1 MAIYAIGDVQGC
13 YSELCRLLEK
23 INFDPAEDTLWFC
36 GDLVNRGP
44 ESLQTLKFVKSLGD
58 SALTV
63 LGNHDLHLL
72 ALHHG
77 VKKVGDST
85 SLRKILKSPVRD
97 ELMDWLQTQPLLHY
111 DKRHKAV
118 VVHAGIHPAWGLS
131 KARKLAGEV
140 EAALQGKKA
149 ARFFRKMYG
158 NTPVKWSDDLKGAK
172 RLRFITNVFTR
183 MRYFDRAQRLDFTV
197 NRSPRHYLRS
207 GLTPWFQMKAT
218 LREDVRVLF
227 GHWSTL
233 PVGCLRTMFRVGRGL
248 CLGAGIWWLCP
259 SILRRKTGFLSIH
272 TPKNRS
278 KKQNNTADVNKPE
291 SLPVSQKSA
300 LVELQLTFK
309 INWLQ
314 FLWVN

>member
-1 MAIYAIGDVQGC
+1 VAIYAIGDVQGC

-23 INFDPAEDTLWFC
+23 INFDPADDTLWFC

-44 ESLQTLKFVKSLGD
+44 ESLQTLQFVKSLGD

-77 VKKVGDST
+77 VKKVSDST
-85 SLRKILKSPVRD
+85 SLRKILKSPARD
-97 ELMDWLQTQPLLHY
+97 ELMDWLQMQPLLHY
-111 DKRHKAV
+111 DNTHKAV

-149 ARFFRKMYG
+149 ARFLRKMYG
-158 NTPVKWSDDLKGAK
+158 NTPVKWSHDLKGAK

-218 LREDVRVLF
+218 LREDVRILF

-233 PVGCLRTMFRVGRGL
+233 PVGCYGRCFALDGGCVWGGHMVALRIDFAAEDWFFVD
-248 CLGAGIWWLCP
+248 
-259 SILRRKTGFLSIH
+259 SH
-272 TPKNRS
+272 T
-278 KKQNNTADVNKPE
+278 KKPIEKAK
-291 SLPVSQKSA
+291 
-300 LVELQLTFK
+300 
-309 INWLQ
+309 
-314 FLWVN
+314 

>member
-1 MAIYAIGDVQGC
+1 VAIYAIGDVQGC

-23 INFDPAEDTLWFC
+23 IDFDPAEDTLWFC

-77 VKKVGDST
+77 VNKVGDSS
-85 SLRKILKSPVRD
+85 SLRKILKSPARD
-97 ELMDWLQTQPLLHY
+97 ELMDWLQAQPLLHY

-140 EAALQGKKA
+140 EAALRGKKA
-149 ARFFRKMYG
+149 ARFYRKMYG

-233 PVGCLRTMFRVGRGL
+233 PVGCYGRCFALDGGCVWGGHMVALRIDFAAEDWFFVD
-248 CLGAGIWWLCP
+248 
-259 SILRRKTGFLSIH
+259 SH
-272 TPKNRS
+272 T
-278 KKQNNTADVNKPE
+278 KKPIKKAK
-291 SLPVSQKSA
+291 
-300 LVELQLTFK
+300 
-309 INWLQ
+309 
-314 FLWVN
+314 

>member
-23 INFDPAEDTLWFC
+23 IDFDPAEDTLWFC

-44 ESLQTLKFVKSLGD
+44 ESLQTLKFVKSLGG

-63 LGNHDLHLL
+63 LVNHDLHLL

-77 VKKVGDST
+77 VKKVRDSS
-85 SLRKILKSPVRD
+85 SLRKILKSPDRD

-111 DKRHKAV
+111 DKRHRAV

-207 GLTPWFQMKAT
+207 GLTPWFQIKAT

-233 PVGCLRTMFRVGRGL
+233 PVGCYGRCFALDGGCVWGGHMVALRVDFAAEDWFFVD
-248 CLGAGIWWLCP
+248 
-259 SILRRKTGFLSIH
+259 SH
-272 TPKNRS
+272 T
-278 KKQNNTADVNKPE
+278 KKPIKKAK
-291 SLPVSQKSA
+291 
-300 LVELQLTFK
+300 
-309 INWLQ
+309 
-314 FLWVN
+314 